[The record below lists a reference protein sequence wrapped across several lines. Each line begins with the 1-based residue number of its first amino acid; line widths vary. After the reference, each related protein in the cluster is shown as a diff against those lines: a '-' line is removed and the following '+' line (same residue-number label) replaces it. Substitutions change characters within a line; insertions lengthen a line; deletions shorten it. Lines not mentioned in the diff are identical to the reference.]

1 MKPFWLRAVMTIGLP
16 FLVVYSFFSSLLRE
30 QFRTFRLACLE
41 ARAEIE
47 AYHRLMREDD
57 A

>member
-30 QFRTFRLACLE
+30 QVRTFRLACLE
-41 ARAEIE
+41 AGAEIE
-47 AYHRLMREDD
+47 AYHRLMRDD